1 MGLSGVLGWVGL
13 VWFSVE
19 VGGRRL
25 KRLGGGFGLCVF
37 AVPVLDVSVELGTGR
52 FRFGGC
58 ELG

>member
-13 VWFSVE
+13 IRFAVE

-25 KRLGGGFGLCVF
+25 RRLGGGFGLRVF
-37 AVPVLDVSVELGTGR
+37 AVPALDVSVELGTGG
-52 FRFGGC
+52 FCFGGC